1 MPEYLQHI
9 IGIALLALVYII
21 TRKGIAMKMRKST
34 EEVINDLR
42 SQNSTDLYSAVHLDY
57 AQTNWL
63 KFGLRD
69 YKRKALETLV
79 TAGVVGK
86 TTADKYYLIEDPVP
100 GKGVEAD

>member
-1 MPEYLQHI
+1 MPEYIQHI

-21 TRKGIAMKMRKST
+21 TRKGIAMKLQRST
-34 EEVINDLR
+34 EQVINELR
-42 SQNSTDLYSAVHLDY
+42 SHHSTDVYSAIHLDY
-57 AQTNWL
+57 AQVSWL

-69 YKRKALETLV
+69 YKRKALESLV